1 MGISGQSG
9 VFRTFVFRSSSEE
22 RYLQFVYQFT
32 VMKSFLLVTALVI
45 LAVSGMAQT
54 KPTAPKTTAAPKT
67 IATAT
72 PSSFEASL
80 VQGTLTLNKE
90 LKQGDG
96 KDFIAIYTLLKNDA
110 GFNGRKPIQVS
121 LSRQSFDSVFTR
133 TTADLAAKWPLL
145 NKHIEDNKLTL
156 TTENDW
162 INLINLFNNLR

>member
-32 VMKSFLLVTALVI
+32 FMKSFLLVTALVI

>member
-1 MGISGQSG
+1 M
-9 VFRTFVFRSSSEE
+9 
-22 RYLQFVYQFT
+22 QFVYQFT
-32 VMKSFLLVTALVI
+32 AMKSFLLVTALVI

-54 KPTAPKTTAAPKT
+54 KPTAPKT

-96 KDFIAIYTLLKNDA
+96 KDFITVYTLLKNDVA
-110 GFNGRKPIQVS
+110 FNGRKPIRVS

-133 TTADLAAKWPLL
+133 TTADLAAKWPVL

-162 INLINLFNNLR
+162 ISLINLFNNLR

>member
-1 MGISGQSG
+1 
-9 VFRTFVFRSSSEE
+9 
-22 RYLQFVYQFT
+22 
-32 VMKSFLLVTALVI
+32 MKSFLLVIALGV
-45 LAVSGMAQT
+45 LVVNGMAQT
-54 KPTAPKTTAAPKT
+54 KPAASKT

-96 KDFIAIYTLLKNDA
+96 KDFVVVYTLLKNDA
-110 GFNGRKPIQVS
+110 GFNGRKPIRVS

-162 INLINLFNNLR
+162 ISLINRFNNFW

>member
-1 MGISGQSG
+1 MAL
-9 VFRTFVFRSSSEE
+9 FV
-22 RYLQFVYQFT
+22 
-32 VMKSFLLVTALVI
+32 

-54 KPTAPKTTAAPKT
+54 KPAVPKTTAAPKT

-96 KDFIAIYTLLKNDA
+96 KDFIAVYTLLKDDA
-110 GFNGRKPIQVS
+110 GFNGRKPIRVS

-133 TTADLAAKWPLL
+133 TTADLAAKWPIL

-156 TTENDW
+156 TSENDW
-162 INLINLFNNLR
+162 INLISLFNNLR